1 MALSILLLMVSQASP
16 LSLDLPVDCTMGE
29 VCVIHKY
36 VDHDPGPGRTDYA
49 CGRLSKDGD
58 TGTDFRTPS
67 YVEMKNGVNVVAAA
81 PGVVRAVRDG
91 MADISVRKIGPEAIQ
106 GREAGNAVVL
116 THDGGWETQYSHLKQ
131 GSVQVK
137 PGEFVSTGTILG
149 EIGLSGNTEFPHVEF
164 SVRHDGES
172 VDPFVGEI
180 DDYRCGAPRNPL
192 WTRAAKDALNYK
204 PTGILTAGFAPEGA
218 KPEKARNG
226 QYSNDVLPTNAPA
239 LVLWADVF
247 GSEAGDRQHF
257 QINGP
262 DNSEIFRN
270 QTTLPENNI
279 AWFAFGGRKRPEQGW
294 APGEY
299 TGIYRLE
306 RDGKIIAERTV
317 TISLR

>member
-1 MALSILLLMVSQASP
+1 MALATLLLLVSQPSP
-16 LSLDLPVDCTMGE
+16 LTLDLPVDCAMGE

-36 VDHDPGPGRTDYA
+36 VDHDPGPGRKDYA

-67 YVEMKNGVNVVAAA
+67 YVEMNEGVNVVAAA
-81 PGVVRAVRDG
+81 AGVVRAVRDG
-91 MADISVRKIGPEAIQ
+91 MDDISVRETGPEAIQ

-116 THDGGWETQYSHLKQ
+116 SHDGGWETQYSHLKK
-131 GSVQVK
+131 GSVSVK
-137 PGEFVSTGTILG
+137 PGEYVSAGTILG

-164 SVRHDGES
+164 SVRHHGES

-180 DDYRCGAPRNPL
+180 EDYRCGAPRKPL
-192 WTRAAKDALNYK
+192 WTGAAKNALDYN

-218 KPEKARNG
+218 KPEKARIG
-226 QYSNDVLPTNAPA
+226 AYSEEILPTDVPA

-247 GSEAGDRQHF
+247 GSEAGDRQEF

-262 DNSEIFRN
+262 DNTEIFSN
-270 QTTLPENNI
+270 ETVLPENNI

-294 APGEY
+294 TPGEY
-299 TGIYRLE
+299 TGTYRLE
-306 RDGKIIAERTV
+306 RDGKTIAERTI
-317 TISLR
+317 TITLR